1 MNRLTATGQY
11 GGRLALAALLL
22 IALAACAPMAPVPT
36 ETLPPPPAP
45 APAPKDDTSDDSI
58 RSDAEPVSKPTNPAV
73 MSLVNQGWTY
83 YRQNNYEAALGA
95 AGRAQ
100 RIDPRSPEVYLLMA
114 SARFSLYQ
122 LAVAEQLARK
132 GLALA
137 QSGSAVNRQLQALL
151 AKIAASQ

>member
-11 GGRLALAALLL
+11 RGRLAFAVLLL
-22 IALAACAPMAPVPT
+22 IALTACAPMAPVPT
-36 ETLPPPPAP
+36 ETRSPPAP
-45 APAPKDDTSDDSI
+45 APQPQDEKVEDTPSASPAPKPSNT
-58 RSDAEPVSKPTNPAV
+58 AV
-73 MSLVNQGWTY
+73 TSLVNQGWTY
-83 YRQNNYEAALGA
+83 YRQNNYEAALGV

-132 GLALA
+132 GLTLA
-137 QSGSAVNRQLQALL
+137 QGGSAVSRQLQALL